1 MTTHSIRSAY
11 LNFYKTRGH
20 AIIPSASLVPEND
33 PTTLFTGSGMQP
45 MIPYLLGAPHPE
57 GARIAD
63 SQKCIRAQD
72 IEEVGD
78 NRHTTFF
85 EMLGNWS
92 LGDYF
97 KKEQLPW
104 IFEFLTREAGLD
116 PRRLYVTCFRG
127 NTIINIPKDEESAGI
142 WQDVFQG
149 VGIEGEIVDFP
160 ETHGMRNGR
169 IFYYDETKNWWS
181 RSGIP
186 ANMPNGEPGGPDS
199 EIFWDFCEERGIHER
214 SPFRDK
220 PCHVN
225 CDCGRF
231 LEIGNSVFME
241 YVKGESGF
249 EKLSQ
254 RNVDFGGGLE
264 RIAAALGNNPDV
276 FAIDLFSPTI
286 ARIEEIARQSY
297 NASADKHAFRVIAD
311 HLRAATFL
319 IGDERGVAP
328 SNTDRGYI
336 VRRLIRR
343 ALRFGR
349 CLNIAAEPWTNGI
362 AEIII
367 TLYKNAYPE
376 LTERAA
382 RVADELIREEERF
395 GRTLEKGLWK
405 LRSYLEALASGA
417 PLSSSAVFE
426 LYSTYGFPIEM
437 TREIVAESSVTIDE
451 QGMREEFRKH
461 QEVSRS
467 AAAGKFKGGLA
478 DHTAMTT
485 RLHTAT
491 HVLNEAL
498 RVVVDPGIHQRGSN
512 ITQERLRFDFN
523 LNRKLTEDEIKKVER
538 LVNEKIAAGILVVKK
553 EMPLSEA
560 LSQGAQSEFGARY
573 PERVTVYSIGDFSKE
588 ICGGPHTANTS
599 ELGNFK
605 IVKEESCG
613 AGIRRIKAILA

>member
-1 MTTHSIRSAY
+1 MTTSSIRSAY
-11 LNFYKTRGH
+11 LNFYKARGH
-20 AIIPSASLVPEND
+20 AIVPSASLVPEND

-45 MIPYLLGAPHPE
+45 MIPYLLGEKHPG

-97 KKEQLPW
+97 KQEQLPW
-104 IFEFLTREAGLD
+104 IFEFLTREIGLD
-116 PRRLYVTCFRG
+116 PRCLYVTCFRG
-127 NTIINIPKDEESAGI
+127 NPAINIPKDEESARI
-142 WQDVFQG
+142 WQEVFHVAG
-149 VGIEGEIVDFP
+149 VRGEAIDFP
-160 ETHGMRNGR
+160 ETRGMQGGR
-169 IFYYDETKNWWS
+169 IFFYDETKNWWS

-186 ANMPNGEPGGPDS
+186 ANMPLGEPGGPDS
-199 EIFWDFCEERGIHER
+199 EIFWDFGAERLLHEQ
-214 SPFRDK
+214 SPFK
-220 PCHVN
+220 QSPCHVN

-241 YVKGESGF
+241 YVKSEAGH

-254 RNVDFGGGLE
+254 KNVDFGGGLE
-264 RIAAALGNNPDV
+264 RIAAARANNPDI
-276 FAIDLFSPTI
+276 FTIDLFSPVI
-286 ARIEEIARQSY
+286 ARIEKSAGQSY
-297 NASADKHAFRVIAD
+297 QTSLDKHAFRVVAD

-319 IGDERGVAP
+319 IGDERGTLP

-343 ALRFGR
+343 AIRFGKR
-349 CLNIAAEPWTNGI
+349 LNIQERPWTNAIG
-362 AEIII
+362 EIVIE
-367 TLYKNAYPE
+367 LYKDAYPE
-376 LTERAA
+376 LAKNANRIN
-382 RVADELIREEERF
+382 DELAREEERF
-395 GRTLEKGLWK
+395 DATLEKGLK
-405 LRSYLEALASGA
+405 ELRKYLEALLPGS

-437 TREIVAESSVTIDE
+437 TREIARERGVLIDE
-451 QGMREEFRKH
+451 QGVREEFIKH
-461 QEVSRS
+461 QDVSRS

-478 DHTAMTT
+478 DHTEKTT

-491 HVLNEAL
+491 HLLNQAL
-498 RVVVDPGIHQRGSN
+498 RAVINPNIRQRGSN

-523 LNRKLTEDEIKKVER
+523 LDRKLTDDEIKKVER
-538 LVNEKIAAGILVVKK
+538 LINEKIVEGIPITKS

-560 LSQGAQSEFGARY
+560 LTSGAQSEFGARY
-573 PERVTVYSIGDFSKE
+573 PERVTVYAIGNFSKE
-588 ICGGPHTANTS
+588 ICGGPHVSNTR

-613 AGIRRIKAILA
+613 AGMRRIKAILA